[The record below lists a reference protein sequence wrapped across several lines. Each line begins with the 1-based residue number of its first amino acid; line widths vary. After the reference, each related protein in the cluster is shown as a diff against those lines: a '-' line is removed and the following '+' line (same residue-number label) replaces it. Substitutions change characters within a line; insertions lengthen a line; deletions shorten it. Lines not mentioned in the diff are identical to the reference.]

1 MRIDLSHSKRL
12 RLAVLFGVAALLLAQ
27 WVTTGLLVSRAREA
41 ALSAASDTVQRIAR
55 AVEASLNRNLVSVD
69 AMLAGLPPILASLSA
84 EGTLDMTVVNR
95 VLRELN
101 NQNFTF
107 RDVLLVQPNGTPVAS
122 GLAVSRRR
130 PLPSS
135 LTSSFF
141 DSGSRAGQVLIGG
154 PFRNPATGEW
164 ALFLARRI
172 SLPQA
177 GPLIA
182 VAEVPVPVISTLL
195 AVSGE
200 GAGLRIALERDDGTL
215 MASLPHDET
224 LIGHKLLP
232 PSAERLTQAEGGEV
246 FNSVSRFD
254 GANVLSTVRPTL
266 YPTLSL
272 AVSMQLDSALAGWER
287 ERTRAYMISAGFA
300 VLVMVI
306 AATLILALRQREK
319 VEAER
324 SRWRAT
330 LENAIDSMTDGFV
343 MWDANDRLVACNS
356 RYKDFYRVSAP
367 FITPGAHF
375 DDIMRE
381 GFKRGQYPQAGED
394 VDAFLE
400 EMRLWHRGEN
410 RPMERLLPDGRWVLI
425 TERATPGGGT
435 VGIRTDI
442 TEIKRTIDD
451 LAAARDAAA
460 AAGEAK
466 SQFLARMSHEL
477 RTPLN
482 SILGFAQVLLNDPR
496 ITSDQKEQLQTL
508 HDAARHL
515 LDLVNGLLDLSK
527 IAAGRLEMRPAPT
540 ELRPLLE
547 RCITLM
553 GPEIVRKEQRFHMDV
568 RVGTPEAVMADPTRL
583 RQLLLNLL
591 SNAVKFT
598 PQRGEIWL
606 RAIPLEDGKIL
617 RLEVQDSGPGVPP
630 EQQHM
635 LFQDFVQLAAPTAG
649 NDVGTGTGLGLAIAS
664 QLAALMGGR
673 IGCDSPPEGGA
684 LFWVE
689 LPLPEVEMPWQSSAQ
704 APAAAAAGMKPV
716 PLAQAPAPLLLPVP
730 ARDTPLRVLVVD
742 DVAANRLVARA
753 MLTSAGHHVT
763 LVEDGS
769 AALAAVQADDFD
781 LVLMDLQM
789 PVMDGLEATR
799 RIRKLPPPRNQVPI
813 VAVTASVLPE
823 QVEACRAAGMD
834 AHLSK
839 PIDRESLLRMVSDFG
854 RRAAVA
860 PAAGAAAQPP
870 VLDPVAFQTLTRD
883 LGVAA
888 PAVMSEFA
896 VELRRGAEMLDA
908 LHAGTEAAQMRAAIH
923 RLTGVSRTLGAARL
937 VQALDALSRSL
948 GGDAVEE
955 RLAQV
960 RAALQETQPEIL
972 RWLEAAPMAEA
983 DRGVSD

>member
-1 MRIDLSHSKRL
+1 MRIDMPHARRL
-12 RLAVLFGVAALLLAQ
+12 RIAVILGVGVLLLAQ
-27 WVTTGLLVSRAREA
+27 WVTTALLVGRGREA
-41 ALSAASDTVQRIAR
+41 AMTAASDTVQRIAR

-69 AMLAGLPPILASLSA
+69 AMLAGLPPILAPLSA
-84 EGTLDMTVVNR
+84 QGPLDMSLVNR

-107 RDVLLVQPNGTPVAS
+107 RDVLLVRPDGTPVAS
-122 GLAVSRRR
+122 GLAISRRR
-130 PLPSS
+130 ALPAS

-172 SLPQA
+172 SLPET

-200 GAGLRIALERDDGTL
+200 GAGLRISLERDDGTL

-232 PSAERLTQAEGGEV
+232 PSAARLARPDGSEV
-246 FNSVSRFD
+246 FQATSRFD
-254 GANVLSTVRPTL
+254 GSSIMSAVRPTL

-272 AVSMQLDSALAGWER
+272 SVSMQLQSALAGWEK
-287 ERTRAYMISAGFA
+287 ERTRAYVISAGFA
-300 VLVMVI
+300 LLVMVI

-324 SRWRAT
+324 SLWRAT

-381 GFKRGQYPQAGED
+381 GFKRGQYPQAGEN
-394 VDAFLE
+394 VDDFLE

-540 ELRPLLE
+540 ELQPLLE
-547 RCITLM
+547 RCVTLM
-553 GPEIVRKEQRFHMDV
+553 GPEIVRKGQRFHMDV
-568 RVGTPEAVMADPTRL
+568 RLGTPPAVMADPTRL

-598 PQRGEIWL
+598 PSNGEIWL
-606 RAIPLEDGKIL
+606 RAAPLEGCGI
-617 RLEVQDSGPGVPP
+617 RLEVQDSGPGVPA
-630 EQQHM
+630 EKQHL
-635 LFQDFVQLAAPTAG
+635 LFQDFVQLGDASAAGEAA
-649 NDVGTGTGLGLAIAS
+649 TGTGLGLAIAS
-664 QLAALMGGR
+664 QLAALMNGT
-673 IGCDSPPEGGA
+673 IGCSTPPEGGA

-689 LPLPEVEMPWQSSAQ
+689 LPLPAAELQRPAL
-704 APAAAAAGMKPV
+704 APANAAPHSAGLPPPARAAA
-716 PLAQAPAPLLLPVP
+716 QE
-730 ARDTPLRVLVVD
+730 TPLRILVVD

-753 MLTSAGHHVT
+753 MLSSAGHHVA

-769 AALAAVQADDFD
+769 AAVAAVQAEQFD

-799 RIRKLPPPRNQVPI
+799 HIRVLPPPRGLVPI
-813 VAVTASVLPE
+813 IAVTASVLPE
-823 QVEACRAAGMD
+823 QVAACQAAGMN

-839 PIDRESLLRMVSDFG
+839 PIDRESLLRMVVDFG
-854 RRAAVA
+854 RK
-860 PAAGAAAQPP
+860 AAAQAPDAAP
-870 VLDPVAFQTLTRD
+870 EEFPLLDPVAFKALTQD
-883 LGVAA
+883 LGAAA
-888 PAVMSEFA
+888 PAVMAEFV
-896 VELRRGAEMLDA
+896 VELRRGAEVFAGLDA
-908 LHAGTEAAQMRAAIH
+908 ETAPERLRSAAH
-923 RLTGVSRTLGAARL
+923 RLTGVSRTLGATRL
-937 VQALDALSRSL
+937 VKALEGLSRNLEHGDITADL
-948 GGDAVEE
+948 GRARSALAETLPEVLDRLDSATLADAG
-955 RLAQV
+955 R
-960 RAALQETQPEIL
+960 
-972 RWLEAAPMAEA
+972 EA
-983 DRGVSD
+983 DA

>member
-1 MRIDLSHSKRL
+1 M
-12 RLAVLFGVAALLLAQ
+12 
-27 WVTTGLLVSRAREA
+27 
-41 ALSAASDTVQRIAR
+41 
-55 AVEASLNRNLVSVD
+55 
-69 AMLAGLPPILASLSA
+69 
-84 EGTLDMTVVNR
+84 NR

-107 RDVLLVQPNGTPVAS
+107 RDVLLVQQDGTPLAT

-130 PLPSS
+130 PLPAS
-135 LTSSFF
+135 LISTFF
-141 DSGSRAGQVLIGG
+141 ESGPRAGAVLIGG
-154 PFRNPATGEW
+154 PFRNPATGDW
-164 ALFLARRI
+164 ALFLARRVTLP
-172 SLPQA
+172 SL
-177 GPLIA
+177 GPLMA

-200 GAGLRIALERDDGTL
+200 GAGLRISLERDDGTL

-232 PSAERLTQAEGGEV
+232 PSAERLSRPDAGEV
-246 FNSVSRFD
+246 LHRISRFD
-254 GANVLSTVRPTL
+254 QAPVLSAVRPTL
-266 YPTLSL
+266 YPVLSIS
-272 AVSMQLDSALAGWER
+272 VSMTEDSALAGWER
-287 ERTRAYMISAGFA
+287 ERGRAYMISAAFA
-300 VLVMVI
+300 VLVLVI
-306 AATLILALRQREK
+306 AATLMLALRQRER

-356 RYKDFYRVSAP
+356 RYKDFYRVSAS

-381 GFKRGQYPQAGED
+381 GYKLGQYPQADAD

-410 RPMERLLPDGRWVLI
+410 RPMERLLPDGRWVLV
-425 TERATPGGGT
+425 TERATTDGGT

-496 ITSDQKEQLQTL
+496 IIADQREQLQTL

-527 IAAGRLEMRPAPT
+527 IAAGRLEMRPAPA

-547 RCITLM
+547 RCATLM
-553 GPEIVRKEQRFHMDV
+553 GPEVVSKGQRFEMDID
-568 RVGTPEAVMADPTRL
+568 RRTPAAVMVDSMRL
-583 RQLLLNLL
+583 RQLLMNLL

-598 PQRGEIWL
+598 PAGGQIAL
-606 RAIPLEDGKIL
+606 RCMPSAEGPGIRI
-617 RLEVQDSGPGVPP
+617 EVCDTGPGVPA
-630 EQQHM
+630 EQQHL
-635 LFQDFVQLAAPTAG
+635 LFQDFVQLAAPTASTNDPG
-649 NDVGTGTGLGLAIAS
+649 NGTGLGLAIAS
-664 QLAALMGGR
+664 QLTLLMGGR

-689 LPLPEVEMPWQSSAQ
+689 LPLPTAELPWPPARLNA
-704 APAAAAAGMKPV
+704 APQRA
-716 PLAQAPAPLLLPVP
+716 LALPV
-730 ARDTPLRVLVVD
+730 AREASLRVLVAD

-753 MLTSAGHHVT
+753 MLTSANHHVT
-763 LVEDGS
+763 LVEDGA
-769 AALAAVQADDFD
+769 AALTAVEAEVFD

-799 RIRKLPPPRNQVPI
+799 RIRMLPPPHNQIPI

-823 QVEACRAAGMD
+823 QVEACRSAGMD

-839 PIDRESLLRMVSDFG
+839 PIDRESLLRLIAGFG
-854 RRAAVA
+854 RKAMAQQEAATVRPPLLDMRAFDAMTQDLG
-860 PAAGAAAQPP
+860 PAADA
-870 VLDPVAFQTLTRD
+870 VLA
-883 LGVAA
+883 
-888 PAVMSEFA
+888 EF
-896 VELRRGAEMLDA
+896 VLELRRGLETLGTCTATSDPALIRSA
-908 LHAGTEAAQMRAAIH
+908 LH
-923 RLTGVSRTLGAARL
+923 RLAGVSRTLGAARL
-937 VQALDALSRSL
+937 VWALEGLLARVGEAD
-948 GGDAVEE
+948 VEARIAE
-955 RLAQV
+955 VLPVLEDTLQV
-960 RAALQETQPEIL
+960 VLTRQFAAPAA
-972 RWLEAAPMAEA
+972 EAARQ
-983 DRGVSD
+983 DSV

>member
-1 MRIDLSHSKRL
+1 MRIDITHSRRL
-12 RLAVLFGVAALLLAQ
+12 RLAVIFGVATLLLAQ
-27 WVTTGLLVSRAREA
+27 WVTTGLLVSRARDA
-41 ALSAASDTVQRIAR
+41 AMSAASDTVQRIAR
-55 AVEASLNRNLVSVD
+55 AVEASLNRNFVSVD
-69 AMLAGLPPILASLSA
+69 AMLAGLPPILAPLSA
-84 EGTLDMTVVNR
+84 ENTLDMVVVNR

-107 RDVLLVQPNGTPVAS
+107 RDVLLVRPDGNPVAS

-130 PLPSS
+130 PLPAS

-141 DSGSRAGQVLIGG
+141 NSGPRAGQVLIGG

-232 PSAERLTQAEGGEV
+232 PSADRLAQPDGTEV

-254 GANVLSTVRPTL
+254 GSHVIATVRPTL

-324 SRWRAT
+324 NRWRAT

-367 FITPGAHF
+367 FIKPGAHF

-394 VDAFLE
+394 VDSFLE

-482 SILGFAQVLLNDPR
+482 SILGFAQVLMNDPR
-496 ITSDQKEQLQTL
+496 VTADQKEQLQTL

-553 GPEIVRKEQRFHMDV
+553 GPEIVRKEQQFHMDV
-568 RVGTPEAVMADPTRL
+568 RVGTPVAVMADPTRV

-598 PQRGEIWL
+598 PTRGEIWL
-606 RAIPLEDGKIL
+606 RAIPLDEGRLL
-617 RLEVQDSGPGVPP
+617 RLEVQDSGPGVPT
-630 EQQHM
+630 EQQHL
-635 LFQDFVQLAAPTAG
+635 LFQDFVQLAAPTASHE
-649 NDVGTGTGLGLAIAS
+649 VGTGTGLGLAIAS

-689 LPLPEVEMPWQSSAQ
+689 LPLPEVELPRQNI
-704 APAAAAAGMKPV
+704 APIV
-716 PLAQAPAPLLLPVP
+716 PLPAPGPAPQPAAQAPAPAMKPPQDV
-730 ARDTPLRVLVVD
+730 PLRVLVVD

-769 AALAAVQADDFD
+769 AALTAVQSQEFD

-799 RIRKLPPPRNQVPI
+799 QIRKLAQPRSQVPI
-813 VAVTASVLPE
+813 IAVTASVLPE
-823 QVEACRAAGMD
+823 QVEACKAAGMD

-839 PIDRESLLRMVSDFG
+839 PIDRESLLRIVADFG
-854 RRAAVA
+854 RRAMSP
-860 PAAGAAAQPP
+860 PATDTDSQPP
-870 VLDPVAFQTLTRD
+870 VLDPMAFEALTHD
-883 LGVAA
+883 LGAAA
-888 PAVMSEFA
+888 PAVMTEFA
-896 VELRRGAEMLDA
+896 VELRRGAEMLNA
-908 LHAGTEAAQMRAAIH
+908 LNADTDTTQIRATIH

-937 VQALDALSRSL
+937 VKALEALGRSL
-948 GGDAVEE
+948 GGDTVDEK
-955 RLAQV
+955 LAQV
-960 RAALQETQPEIL
+960 RTALQETLPEVL
-972 RWLEAAPMAEA
+972 RWLETAPMAEA
-983 DRGVSD
+983 ARESSN

>member
-1 MRIDLSHSKRL
+1 MPHSRRL
-12 RLAVLFGVAALLLAQ
+12 RLAVIFGVATLLLAQ

-41 ALSAASDTVQRIAR
+41 ARSAASDTVQRIAR

-84 EGTLDMTVVNR
+84 DGTLDMTVVNR

-107 RDVLLVQPNGTPVAS
+107 RDVLLVRPDGNPVAS

-130 PLPSS
+130 PLPTS

-141 DSGSRAGQVLIGG
+141 ESGSRAGQVLIGG

-232 PSAERLTQAEGGEV
+232 PSAERLTQQDGGEV
-246 FNSVSRFD
+246 FTSVSRFD
-254 GANVLSTVRPTL
+254 GSHVISAVRPTL

-300 VLVMVI
+300 ALVMVI

-367 FITPGAHF
+367 FIRPGAHF

-482 SILGFAQVLLNDPR
+482 SILGFAQVLMNDPR
-496 ITSDQKEQLQTL
+496 VTADQKEQLQTL

-553 GPEIVRKEQRFHMDV
+553 GPEIVRKEQRFHLDV
-568 RVGTPEAVMADPTRL
+568 RVGTPQAVMADPTRV

-598 PQRGEIWL
+598 PEQGEIWL
-606 RAIPLEDGKIL
+606 RAIPLEEGKIL

-635 LFQDFVQLAAPTAG
+635 LFQDFVQLAAPTTG

-689 LPLPEVEMPWQSSAQ
+689 LPLHEVELSGQNVTSAPTTSATEAEPALQ
-704 APAAAAAGMKPV
+704 AAAPARIP
-716 PLAQAPAPLLLPVP
+716 AQN
-730 ARDTPLRVLVVD
+730 TPLRVLVVD

-769 AALAAVQADDFD
+769 AALAAVQAEDFD

-799 RIRKLPPPRNQVPI
+799 QIRKLAPPQSQVPI

-823 QVEACRAAGMD
+823 QVEACKAAGMD

-839 PIDRESLLRMVSDFG
+839 PIDRESLLRMVAGFG
-854 RRAAVA
+854 RRTATAPVAVA
-860 PAAGAAAQPP
+860 AGQSP
-870 VLDPVAFQTLTRD
+870 VLDLVAFGALTRD
-883 LGVAA
+883 LGAAA

-896 VELRRGAEMLDA
+896 VELRRGAEVLNA
-908 LHAGTEAAQMRAAIH
+908 LNAGTEATQMRAAIH

-937 VQALDALSRSL
+937 VQALEVLGRSL
-948 GGDAVEE
+948 GGDTVEE
-955 RLAQV
+955 ALVQV
-960 RAALQETQPEIL
+960 RAALQETLPEVL
-972 RWLEAAPMAEA
+972 RWLETAPVAEA
-983 DRGVSD
+983 ARDGDN

>member
-1 MRIDLSHSKRL
+1 MAHARRL
-12 RLAVLFGVAALLLAQ
+12 RLAVIIGVVALVLAQ
-27 WVTTGLLVSRAREA
+27 WVTAALLVGRAREA
-41 ALSAASDTVQRIAR
+41 ALASSSDTVQRIAR
-55 AVEASLNRNLVSVD
+55 AVEASLNRNFVSVD
-69 AMLAGLPPILASLSA
+69 AMLAGLPAILAPLA
-84 EGTLDMTVVNR
+84 ANGPPDQALINR

-107 RDVLLVQPNGTPVAS
+107 RDVLLVQADGTPLAT

-130 PLPSS
+130 PLPTS
-135 LTSSFF
+135 LISTFF
-141 DSGSRAGQVLIGG
+141 ESGPRAGAVLIGG

-164 ALFLARRI
+164 ALFLARRV
-172 SLPQA
+172 SLPHV
-177 GPLIA
+177 GPLMA
-182 VAEVPVPVISTLL
+182 VAEVPIPVISTLL

-200 GAGLRIALERDDGTL
+200 GAGLRIRLERDDGTL

-224 LIGHKLLP
+224 LIGHKLSP
-232 PSAERLTQAEGGEV
+232 PAAERLLLPDAGRVIQTT
-246 FNSVSRFD
+246 SRFD
-254 GANVLSTVRPTL
+254 QSAVLSAVRPTL
-266 YPTLSL
+266 YPALTI
-272 AVSMQLDSALAGWER
+272 AVSMQLDVALAGWDR

-300 VLVMVI
+300 VLVLVI
-306 AATLILALRQREK
+306 AATLIVALRQRER

-356 RYKDFYRVSAP
+356 RYKDFYRVSAS

-381 GFKRGQYPQAGED
+381 GFKLGQYPQADAD
-394 VDAFLE
+394 VEAFLE

-410 RPMERLLPDGRWVLI
+410 RPMERLLPDGRWVLV
-425 TERATPGGGT
+425 TERATPDGGT

-496 ITSDQKEQLQTL
+496 VIADQREQLQTL

-527 IAAGRLEMRPAPT
+527 IAAGRLEMRSAPT

-547 RCITLM
+547 RCATLM
-553 GPEIVRKEQRFHMDV
+553 GPEVKRKSQHFEMDV
-568 RVGTPEAVMADPTRL
+568 SSDTPTTVMVDAMRL

-598 PQRGEIWL
+598 PPGGQIWL
-606 RAIPLEDGKIL
+606 RVRPLEGRGV
-617 RLEVQDSGPGVPP
+617 RLEVQDSGPGVPA
-630 EQQHM
+630 EQQHL
-635 LFQDFVQLAAPTAG
+635 LFRDFVQLAAPTLST
-649 NDVGTGTGLGLAIAS
+649 NEPGTGTGLGLAIAS
-664 QLAALMGGR
+664 QLASLMGGR
-673 IGCDSPPEGGA
+673 IGCDSPPAGGA

-689 LPLPEVEMPWQSSAQ
+689 LPLPAAELPWPPGRPSA
-704 APAAAAAGMKPV
+704 AEAGTPSPGPAVREA
-716 PLAQAPAPLLLPVP
+716 
-730 ARDTPLRVLVVD
+730 PLRVLVAD

-753 MLTSAGHHVT
+753 MLTSANHHVT
-763 LVEDGS
+763 LVEDGA
-769 AALAAVQADDFD
+769 AALAAVQAETFD

-799 RIRKLPPPRNQVPI
+799 HIRALPPPQNLLPI

-823 QVEACRAAGMD
+823 QIEACRQAGMD

-839 PIDRESLLRMVSDFG
+839 PIDRESLLRLVAG
-854 RRAAVA
+854 YRRK
-860 PAAGAAAQPP
+860 AAAMHEATAGRPP
-870 VLDPVAFQTLTRD
+870 LLDVAVFEAMTND
-883 LGVAA
+883 LGAAA
-888 PAVMSEFA
+888 PAVLAEFM
-896 VELRRGAEMLDA
+896 VELRRGLETLGPCTAQTDA
-908 LHAGTEAAQMRAAIH
+908 AFLRSAVH
-923 RLTGVSRTLGAARL
+923 RLTGVSRTLGGARL
-937 VQALDALSRSL
+937 VWAL
-948 GGDAVEE
+948 EQ
-955 RLAQV
+955 LAQQIGQPEV
-960 RAALQETQPEIL
+960 EDRIAEALVVLEDTLQVVLTQPH
-972 RWLEAAPMAEA
+972 APAVAEVA
-983 DRGVSD
+983 PQDR

>member
-1 MRIDLSHSKRL
+1 MRIEMPHARRL
-12 RLAVLFGVAALLLAQ
+12 RLAVFVAAAVLLLAQ
-27 WVTTGLLVSRAREA
+27 WVTTSLLIGRAREA
-41 ALSAASDTVQRIAR
+41 AVMAASDTVQRIAR
-55 AVEASLNRNLVSVD
+55 AVEASLNRNFVSVD
-69 AMLAGLPPILASLSA
+69 AMLAGLPPMLASLS
-84 EGTLDMTVVNR
+84 ERGPLDVNLMNR

-107 RDVLLVQPNGTPVAS
+107 RDILLVKPDGTPVAT

-130 PLPSS
+130 PLPAT
-135 LTSSFF
+135 LTASFF
-141 DSGSRAGQVLIGG
+141 ESGPRAGAVLIGG

-172 SLPQA
+172 TLPGL
-177 GPLIA
+177 GPMMA

-200 GAGLRIALERDDGTL
+200 GAGLRISLEREDGTL

-224 LIGHKLLP
+224 LIGHQLLP
-232 PSAERLTQAEGGEV
+232 PSAVRLEQPDA
-246 FNSVSRFD
+246 SVVIQTLSRFD
-254 GANVLSTVRPTL
+254 NQPTLSAVRPTL
-266 YPTLSL
+266 YPALSL
-272 AVSMQLDSALAGWER
+272 AVSMQLDAALAGWKKEQS
-287 ERTRAYMISAGFA
+287 RAYLISGGFA
-300 VLVMVI
+300 ALVLMI
-306 AATLILALRQREK
+306 AAALTLALRQREK

-324 SRWRAT
+324 NRWRAT
-330 LENAIDSMTDGFV
+330 LESAIDSMTDGFV
-343 MWDANDRLVACNS
+343 MWDANDRLIACNT

-367 FITPGAHF
+367 FIQPGSHF
-375 DDIMRE
+375 DDIIRE

-496 ITSDQKEQLQTL
+496 IFADQKEHLQTL

-515 LDLVNGLLDLSK
+515 LDLVSGLLDLSK

-540 ELRPLLE
+540 ELQPLLE
-547 RCITLM
+547 RCATLM
-553 GPEIVRKEQRFHMDV
+553 GPEIIRKNQHFQMDIQP
-568 RVGTPEAVMADPTRL
+568 GTPVAVMADAMRL
-583 RQLLLNLL
+583 RQLTLNLL

-598 PQRGEIWL
+598 PPGGDITL
-606 RAIPLEDGKIL
+606 RTAALPGGKGV
-617 RLEVQDSGPGVPP
+617 RLEVQDSGPGVPA
-630 EQQHM
+630 EQQHL
-635 LFQDFVQLAAPTAG
+635 LFRDFVQLAAPSASS
-649 NDVGTGTGLGLAIAS
+649 NDPGTGTGLGLAIAS
-664 QLAALMGGR
+664 QLAALMGGT
-673 IGCDSPPEGGA
+673 IGCDSKPGEGA

-689 LPLPEVEMPWQSSAQ
+689 LPLPDAKPHG
-704 APAAAAAGMKPV
+704 PAAMAATNAAGGLSPMPISQS
-716 PLAQAPAPLLLPVP
+716 A
-730 ARDTPLRVLVVD
+730 PLRVLVVD

-753 MLTSAGHHVT
+753 MLTGAGHHVM
-763 LVEDGS
+763 LVEDGA
-769 AALAAVQADDFD
+769 AALAAVEHEHFD
-781 LVLMDLQM
+781 LILMDLQM

-799 RIRKLPPPRNQVPI
+799 RIRLLPPPRNSVPI

-823 QVEACRAAGMD
+823 QVEACRLAGMD

-839 PIDRESLLRMVSDFG
+839 PIDRESLLRLVIEYG
-854 RRAAVA
+854 REAVPPATAGA
-860 PAAGAAAQPP
+860 PADLPLLDMAACDSLLHDLGAGAPA
-870 VLDPVAFQTLTRD
+870 VLAEFVVELQRGAKVLASISSTSDSLDVRSAVHRL
-883 LGVAA
+883 LGVA
-888 PAVMSEFA
+888 
-896 VELRRGAEMLDA
+896 
-908 LHAGTEAAQMRAAIH
+908 
-923 RLTGVSRTLGAARL
+923 RTLGATRMIAALEMLAANIDGPGFDIDLDAVR
-937 VQALDALSRSL
+937 QALEDTVPEVRRLL
-948 GGDAVEE
+948 GLP
-955 RLAQV
+955 RF
-960 RAALQETQPEIL
+960 
-972 RWLEAAPMAEA
+972 A
-983 DRGVSD
+983 DTARGEKV

>member
-1 MRIDLSHSKRL
+1 M
-12 RLAVLFGVAALLLAQ
+12 
-27 WVTTGLLVSRAREA
+27 
-41 ALSAASDTVQRIAR
+41 SAASDTVQRIAR
-55 AVEASLNRNLVSVD
+55 AVEASLNRNFVSVD
-69 AMLAGLPPILASLSA
+69 AMLAGLPPILAPLSA
-84 EGTLDMTVVNR
+84 EGTLDMVVVNR

-107 RDVLLVQPNGTPVAS
+107 RDVLLVRPDGNPVAS

-130 PLPSS
+130 PLPAS

-232 PSAERLTQAEGGEV
+232 PSAERLAQPDGGAV

-254 GANVLSTVRPTL
+254 GAQVISTVRPTL

-272 AVSMQLDSALAGWER
+272 AVSMQLESALAGWER

-367 FITPGAHF
+367 FIKPGAHF

-381 GFKRGQYPQAGED
+381 GFKRGQYPQAGGD

-496 ITSDQKEQLQTL
+496 ITADQKEQLQTL

-527 IAAGRLEMRPAPT
+527 IAAGRLEMRSAPT

-568 RVGTPEAVMADPTRL
+568 RIGTPVAVMADPTRV

-598 PQRGEIWL
+598 PERGEIWL
-606 RAIPLEDGKIL
+606 RAIPLEEGKIL

-630 EQQHM
+630 EQQHL
-635 LFQDFVQLAAPTAG
+635 LFQDFVQLAAPTAS
-649 NDVGTGTGLGLAIAS
+649 NEVGSGTGLGLAIAS

-673 IGCDSPPEGGA
+673 IGCNSPPEGGA

-689 LPLPEVEMPWQSSAQ
+689 LPLPEVELPRQNA
-704 APAAAAAGMKPV
+704 APAPIVLGMEPEPV
-716 PLAQAPAPLLLPVP
+716 VQAPAPAV
-730 ARDTPLRVLVVD
+730 TSVQNIPLRVLVVD

-769 AALAAVQADDFD
+769 AALAAVQTETFD

-799 RIRKLPPPRNQVPI
+799 QIRKLSPPRNQVPI

-839 PIDRESLLRMVSDFG
+839 PIDRESLLRMVADFG
-854 RRAAVA
+854 RRTA
-860 PAAGAAAQPP
+860 PPEVTVTSRPA
-870 VLDPVAFQTLTRD
+870 VLDTVAFGALTRD
-883 LGVAA
+883 LGAAA

-896 VELRRGAEMLDA
+896 VELRRGAEMLNA
-908 LHAGTEAAQMRAAIH
+908 LSADTDVTQMRAAIH

-937 VQALDALSRSL
+937 VQALETLSRGL
-948 GGDAVEE
+948 GGDIVEE
-955 RLAQV
+955 NLAQV
-960 RAALQETQPEIL
+960 RAALQETLPEVL
-972 RWLEAAPMAEA
+972 RWLESVPVTEGAR
-983 DRGVSD
+983 DGGS

>member
-1 MRIDLSHSKRL
+1 MRIDMPHSRRL
-12 RLAVLFGVAALLLAQ
+12 RLAVIFGVATLLLAQ
-27 WVTTGLLVSRAREA
+27 WVTTGLLVSRARDA
-41 ALSAASDTVQRIAR
+41 AMSAASDTVQRIAR
-55 AVEASLNRNLVSVD
+55 AVEASLNRNFVSVD
-69 AMLAGLPPILASLSA
+69 AMLAGLPPILAPLSA
-84 EGTLDMTVVNR
+84 EGTLDMAVVNR

-107 RDVLLVQPNGTPVAS
+107 RDVLLVQPDGSPVAS

-130 PLPSS
+130 PLPAS

-232 PSAERLTQAEGGEV
+232 PSAERLSQPDGNEV
-246 FNSVSRFD
+246 FKAISRFD
-254 GANVLSTVRPTL
+254 GSHVISAVRPTL

-496 ITSDQKEQLQTL
+496 ITTDQKEQLQTL

-568 RVGTPEAVMADPTRL
+568 RVGTPVAVMADPTRV

-598 PQRGEIWL
+598 PTGGEIWL
-606 RAIPLEDGKIL
+606 RAIPLDDGKVL

-630 EQQHM
+630 EQQHL
-635 LFQDFVQLAAPTAG
+635 LFQDFVQLAAPTTG

-689 LPLPEVEMPWQSSAQ
+689 LPLQEVELFWQGV
-704 APAAAAAGMKPV
+704 PAAAASSSSAQPEPV
-716 PLAQAPAPLLLPVP
+716 VQQLPTPVAP
-730 ARDTPLRVLVVD
+730 ARDVPLRVLVVD

-769 AALAAVQADDFD
+769 AALTAVQAEEFD

-799 RIRKLPPPRNQVPI
+799 RIRQLPLPRNQVPI

-839 PIDRESLLRMVSDFG
+839 PIDRESLLRMVADFG
-854 RRAAVA
+854 RRTAASA
-860 PAAGAAAQPP
+860 PPAGPAAQPP
-870 VLDPVAFQTLTRD
+870 LLDPVAFDALTRD
-883 LGVAA
+883 LGAAA
-888 PAVMSEFA
+888 PAVMSEFS

-908 LHAGTEAAQMRAAIH
+908 LNASTETTQMRAAIH

-937 VQALDALSRSL
+937 VQALEALGRSL
-948 GGDAVEE
+948 GGDEVEE
-955 RLAQV
+955 KLADV
-960 RAALQETQPEIL
+960 RAALQETRPEVL

-983 DRGVSD
+983 ERDASN

>member
-1 MRIDLSHSKRL
+1 MRIDMPHSRRL
-12 RLAVLFGVAALLLAQ
+12 RLGVIVGVVSLLLAQ
-27 WVTTGLLVSRAREA
+27 WVTTGLLVSRAQEA
-41 ALSAASDTVQRIAR
+41 AMSAASDTVQRIAR
-55 AVEASLNRNLVSVD
+55 AVEASLNRNFVSVD
-69 AMLAGLPPILASLSA
+69 AMLAGLPPILAPLS
-84 EGTLDMTVVNR
+84 GHGRMDMGLVNR

-107 RDVLLVQPNGTPVAS
+107 RDVLLVQPDGTPVAT

-130 PLPSS
+130 PLPGS
-135 LTSSFF
+135 LTSAFF
-141 DSGSRAGQVLIGG
+141 DNGAQAGQVLIGG

-164 ALFLARRI
+164 ALFMARRVT
-172 SLPQA
+172 LTDT
-177 GPLIA
+177 GPLFA

-200 GAGLRIALERDDGTL
+200 GAGLRISLEREDGTL

-224 LIGHKLLP
+224 LIGHKLMP
-232 PSAERLTQAEGGEV
+232 PSSERLARPDGNEV
-246 FNSVSRFD
+246 FQAKSRFD
-254 GANVLSTVRPTL
+254 GAHVISAVRPTL

-272 AVSMQLDSALAGWER
+272 AVSMQLDAALAGWEK
-287 ERTRAYMISAGFA
+287 ERTRAYLISAGFA
-300 VLVMVI
+300 VLVLVI

-356 RYKDFYRVSAP
+356 RYKDFYRASAA

-394 VDAFLE
+394 VDSFLE

-410 RPMERLLPDGRWVLI
+410 RPMERLLPDGRWVLV

-496 ITSDQKEQLQTL
+496 ITADQKEQLQTL

-527 IAAGRLEMRPAPT
+527 IAAGRLEMRPAPM

-553 GPEIVRKEQRFHMDV
+553 GPEIVRKAQRFHMDV
-568 RVGTPEAVMADPTRL
+568 QLGTPVAVMADPTRV

-598 PQRGEIWL
+598 PVGGEIWL
-606 RAIPLEDGKIL
+606 RAGPMQDGKGL
-617 RLEVQDSGPGVPP
+617 RLEVQDTGPGVPP
-630 EQQHM
+630 EQQHL
-635 LFQDFVQLAAPTAG
+635 LFQDFVQLAAPTTG
-649 NDVGTGTGLGLAIAS
+649 NDAATGTGLGLAIAS

-673 IGCDSPPEGGA
+673 IGCDSPPAGGA
-684 LFWVE
+684 LFWVD
-689 LPLPEVEMPWQSSAQ
+689 LPLPEAELPWTSVNAPKALSGVDPQ
-704 APAAAAAGMKPV
+704 ASGM
-716 PLAQAPAPLLLPVP
+716 ALLPQS
-730 ARDTPLRVLVVD
+730 ATTRDTPLRVLVVD

-769 AALAAVQADDFD
+769 AALTAVQAEEFD

-799 RIRKLPPPRNQVPI
+799 RIRQLPAPRNRVPV

-823 QVEACRAAGMD
+823 QVEACQAAGMD

-854 RRAAVA
+854 RKASAAKAIGPVQ
-860 PAAGAAAQPP
+860 AAP
-870 VLDPVAFQTLTRD
+870 VLDPMAFDALTRD
-883 LGVAA
+883 LGAAA

-896 VELRRGAEMLDA
+896 VELRRGGELLEGLTAATDP
-908 LHAGTEAAQMRAAIH
+908 AQMRAAIH
-923 RLTGVSRTLGAARL
+923 RLTGISRTLGATRM
-937 VQALDALSRSL
+937 VQALDALGRSL
-948 GGDAVEE
+948 GGEAVEDNLA
-955 RLAQV
+955 RL
-960 RAALQETQPEIL
+960 RAALSETLPEVL
-972 RWLEAAPMAEA
+972 RWLDAAPMAEA
-983 DRGVSD
+983 ARDGSN

>member
-1 MRIDLSHSKRL
+1 MRIDMPHSRRL
-12 RLAVLFGVAALLLAQ
+12 RLAVIFGVATLLLAQ
-27 WVTTGLLVSRAREA
+27 WVTTGLLVGRAREA
-41 ALSAASDTVQRIAR
+41 AMSAASDTVQRIAR
-55 AVEASLNRNLVSVD
+55 AVEASLNRNFVSVD
-69 AMLAGLPPILASLSA
+69 AMLAGLPPILAPLSSH
-84 EGTLDMTVVNR
+84 GPLDMALVNR

-107 RDVLLVQPNGTPVAS
+107 RDVLLVQPDGTPVAT

-130 PLPSS
+130 PLPAS
-135 LTSSFF
+135 LTSAFF
-141 DSGSRAGQVLIGG
+141 NNNGNGQAGQVLIGG

-164 ALFLARRI
+164 ALFLARRV
-172 SLPQA
+172 SLPET

-182 VAEVPVPVISTLL
+182 MAEVPVPVISTLL

-200 GAGLRIALERDDGTL
+200 GAGLRISLERDDGTL

-232 PSAERLTQAEGGEV
+232 PSAERLTRADGGEV
-246 FNSVSRFD
+246 FQATSRFD
-254 GANVLSTVRPTL
+254 GSSIISAVRPTL

-272 AVSMQLDSALAGWER
+272 AVSMQLDTALVGWEK

-394 VDAFLE
+394 VDSFLE

-496 ITSDQKEQLQTL
+496 ITADQKEQLQTL

-527 IAAGRLEMRPAPT
+527 IAAGRLEIRPAPT

-553 GPEIVRKEQRFHMDV
+553 GPEIVRKEQRFQMDV
-568 RVGTPEAVMADPTRL
+568 RIGTPVAVMADPTRV

-598 PQRGEIWL
+598 PQGGQIWL
-606 RAIPLEDGKIL
+606 RAGPLKDGKGL

-630 EQQHM
+630 EQQHL
-635 LFQDFVQLAAPTAG
+635 LFQDFVQLAAPTASQE
-649 NDVGTGTGLGLAIAS
+649 VGTGTGLGLAIAS

-673 IGCDSPPEGGA
+673 IGCDTPPEGGA

-689 LPLPEVEMPWQSSAQ
+689 LPLPEAELPWVATLP
-704 APAAAAAGMKPV
+704 APAFPAAE
-716 PLAQAPAPLLLPVP
+716 AQPASLAPLLS
-730 ARDTPLRVLVVD
+730 ASRDAPLRILVVD

-753 MLTSAGHHVT
+753 MLTGAGHHVT

-769 AALAAVQADDFD
+769 AAVVAVRAEDFD

-799 RIRKLPPPRNQVPI
+799 HIRQLPPPRNRVPV

-839 PIDRESLLRMVSDFG
+839 PIDRESLLRIVAEFG
-854 RRAAVA
+854 NRNTKNM
-860 PAAGAAAQPP
+860 AGSSAMPP
-870 VLDPVAFQTLTRD
+870 LLDPDAFQVLTRD
-883 LGVAA
+883 LGAAA
-888 PAVMSEFA
+888 PAVMAEFA
-896 VELRRGAEMLDA
+896 VELRRGNDMLDA
-908 LHAGTEAAQMRAAIH
+908 LSATTELAQMRAAIH

-937 VQALDALSRSL
+937 VQSLETLSRSL
-948 GGDAVEE
+948 GTAAVEDN
-955 RLAQV
+955 LAQV
-960 RAALQETQPEIL
+960 REALKATLPEVL

-983 DRGVSD
+983 SRDGSG

>member
-1 MRIDLSHSKRL
+1 MLHSRRL
-12 RLAVLFGVAALLLAQ
+12 RLAVILGAAVLLAAQ

-41 ALSAASDTVQRIAR
+41 AMTAASETVQRIAR

-69 AMLAGLPPILASLSA
+69 AMLAGMPAILAPLSA
-84 EGTLDMTVVNR
+84 RGSLDMQQVEK

-107 RDVLLVQPNGTPVAS
+107 RDVLLVRPDGIPVAT

-135 LTSSFF
+135 LTAAFF
-141 DSGSRAGQVLIGG
+141 DSGSRAGAVMIGG

-164 ALFLARRI
+164 ALFMARRI
-172 SLPQA
+172 TLPET
-177 GPLIA
+177 GPLVA

-200 GAGLRIALERDDGTL
+200 GGGLRISLERDDGTL

-232 PSAERLTQAEGGEV
+232 PSFARLSRPDGTEIFQ
-246 FNSVSRFD
+246 STSRFNGD
-254 GANVLSTVRPTL
+254 NIISAVRPTL

-272 AVSMQLDSALAGWER
+272 AVSMQLDAALAGWEK

-324 SRWRAT
+324 SRWRSM
-330 LENAIDSMTDGFV
+330 LESAIDSMTDGFV
-343 MWDANDRLVACNS
+343 MWDADDRLIACNS
-356 RYKDFYRVSAP
+356 RYKDFYRASAP
-367 FITPGAHF
+367 FIKPGAHF

-381 GFKRGQYPQAGED
+381 GFKRGQYPQAGND
-394 VDAFLE
+394 VDTFLE

-410 RPMERLLPDGRWVLI
+410 RPMERLLPDGRWVLV

-496 ITSDQKEQLQTL
+496 VTADQKEQLQTL

-527 IAAGRLEMRPAPT
+527 IAAGRLEIRPAPT

-547 RCITLM
+547 RCVTLM
-553 GPEIVRKEQRFHMDV
+553 GPEIVRKQQSFHMDV
-568 RVGTPEAVMADPTRL
+568 EIGTPEAVLVDPMRL

-598 PQRGEIWL
+598 PERGEIWL
-606 RAIPLEDGKIL
+606 RAGPLQNDKGL

-630 EQQHM
+630 DKQHM
-635 LFQDFVQLAAPTAG
+635 LFQDFVQLAAPTTG

-664 QLAALMGGR
+664 QLAALMDGR
-673 IGCDSPPEGGA
+673 IGYDSPPEGGA

-689 LPLPEVEMPWQSSAQ
+689 LPLPEAELPWPAKSG
-704 APAAAAAGMKPV
+704 APGKELEPQPASLPP
-716 PLAQAPAPLLLPVP
+716 PLP
-730 ARDTPLRVLVVD
+730 ARVTPLRVLVVD

-763 LVEDGS
+763 LVEDGA
-769 AALAAVQADDFD
+769 AALAAVQAEDFD

-789 PVMDGLEATR
+789 PVMDGLESTR
-799 RIRKLPPPRNQVPI
+799 RIRQLPPPRNQVPI

-823 QVEACRAAGMD
+823 QVAACTAAGMN

-839 PIDRESLLRMVSDFG
+839 PIDRENLLRVVIEFG
-854 RRAAVA
+854 
-860 PAAGAAAQPP
+860 GAAASSASAAA
-870 VLDPVAFQTLTRD
+870 VLAPALDMAAFEALTRD
-883 LGVAA
+883 LGAAA
-888 PAVMSEFA
+888 PAVMAEFV
-896 VELRRGAEMLDA
+896 VELRRGAETLAAMNSTTD
-908 LHAGTEAAQMRAAIH
+908 AAQLRALVH
-923 RLTGVSRTLGAARL
+923 RLAGVSRTLGATRL
-937 VQALDALSRSL
+937 VRALEALNRSVIAGDHVEDTLEQART
-948 GGDAVEE
+948 
-955 RLAQV
+955 
-960 RAALQETQPEIL
+960 ALQDTLPEIL
-972 RWLEAAPMAEA
+972 RWLDALPMMETAREAET
-983 DRGVSD
+983 

>member
-1 MRIDLSHSKRL
+1 MRIDLSHSRRL
-12 RLAVLFGVAALLLAQ
+12 RLAVIVGVGALLLAQ
-27 WVTTGLLVSRAREA
+27 WLTTGLLVSRARDA
-41 ALSAASDTVQRIAR
+41 AITAASDTVQRIAR

-69 AMLAGLPPILASLSA
+69 AMLAGLPPILAPLSTD
-84 EGTLDMTVVNR
+84 GTIDIALVNR

-107 RDVLLVQPNGTPVAS
+107 RDVLLVQPDGMPMAS

-130 PLPSS
+130 PLPPS
-135 LTSSFF
+135 LTSLFF
-141 DSGSRAGQVLIGG
+141 DSGYRGGQVLIGG

-164 ALFLARRI
+164 ALFMARRI
-172 SLPQA
+172 TLPQA

-200 GAGLRIALERDDGTL
+200 GAGLRISLERDDGTL

-232 PSAERLTQAEGGEV
+232 PSAERLAQPDGSEV
-246 FNSVSRFD
+246 FQSTSRFD
-254 GANVLSTVRPTL
+254 GSHIISAVRPTL
-266 YPTLSL
+266 YPSLSL
-272 AVSMQLDSALAGWER
+272 AASMQLNSALAGWER
-287 ERTRAYMISAGFA
+287 ERTRAYLISAGFA
-300 VLVMVI
+300 ALVMVI

-330 LENAIDSMTDGFV
+330 LENAVDSMTDGFV

-496 ITSDQKEQLQTL
+496 IAADQKEQLQTL

-553 GPEIVRKEQRFHMDV
+553 GPEIVRKEQHFHMDV
-568 RVGTPEAVMADPTRL
+568 RVGVPAAVMADPTRL

-598 PQRGEIWL
+598 PSRGEIWL

-630 EQQHM
+630 EQQHL
-635 LFQDFVQLAAPTAG
+635 LFQDFVQLAAPTTG

-673 IGCDSPPEGGA
+673 IGCDSPLEGGA

-689 LPLPEVEMPWQSSAQ
+689 LPLPEAELPWQNTAAAIAPSVSEP
-704 APAAAAAGMKPV
+704 APAAQPLPLPPPV
-716 PLAQAPAPLLLPVP
+716 
-730 ARDTPLRVLVVD
+730 RDLPLRVLVVD

-769 AALAAVQADDFD
+769 AALAAVEAGDFD

-799 RIRKLPPPRNQVPI
+799 RIRQLPAPRSHLPI

-823 QVEACRAAGMD
+823 QVDACRAAGMD

-839 PIDRESLLRMVSDFG
+839 PIDRESLLRMVADFG
-854 RRAAVA
+854 RRAAMA
-860 PAAGAAAQPP
+860 PAGPPPSPP
-870 VLDPVAFQTLTRD
+870 VLDPVAFEALTRD
-883 LGVAA
+883 LGGAA
-888 PAVMSEFA
+888 PAVMAEFA

-908 LHAGTEAAQMRAAIH
+908 LNGSTEVSQVRAAIH
-923 RLTGVSRTLGAARL
+923 RLMGVSRTLGAAQL
-937 VQALDALSRSL
+937 VQALEGLSRSL
-948 GGDAVEE
+948 GSEAVEE
-955 RLAQV
+955 KLAQV
-960 RAALQETQPEIL
+960 RDTLQDTLPEVL
-972 RWLEAAPMAEA
+972 HWLETAPVAEA
-983 DRGVSD
+983 ARDATD

>member
-1 MRIDLSHSKRL
+1 MRIDLSHSRRL
-12 RLAVLFGVAALLLAQ
+12 RLAVIFGVAALLLAQ
-27 WVTTGLLVSRAREA
+27 WVTTGLLVSRARDA
-41 ALSAASDTVQRIAR
+41 AMSAASDTVQRIAR
-55 AVEASLNRNLVSVD
+55 AVEASLNRNFVSVD
-69 AMLAGLPPILASLSA
+69 AMLAGLPPILAPLSA
-84 EGTLDMTVVNR
+84 EGVSDMAVVNR

-107 RDVLLVQPNGTPVAS
+107 RDVLLVQPDGTPVAS

-130 PLPSS
+130 PLPGS
-135 LTSSFF
+135 LTSTFF

-232 PSAERLTQAEGGEV
+232 PSAERLAQADGGGV
-246 FNSVSRFD
+246 FRSVSRFD
-254 GANVLSTVRPTL
+254 GAHVISTVRPTL

-496 ITSDQKEQLQTL
+496 ITADQREQLQTL

-568 RVGTPEAVMADPTRL
+568 RVGTPVAVMADPTRV

-598 PQRGEIWL
+598 PDRGEIWL
-606 RAIPLEDGKIL
+606 RAIPLNEGKIL

-630 EQQHM
+630 EQQHL

-649 NDVGTGTGLGLAIAS
+649 NEVGTGTGLGLAIAS

-689 LPLPEVEMPWQSSAQ
+689 LPLLEVELTRQGI
-704 APAAAAAGMKPV
+704 APAGAAEPEPV
-716 PLAQAPAPLLLPVP
+716 VQSPPPALLPP
-730 ARDTPLRVLVVD
+730 RDTPLRVLVVD

-753 MLTSAGHHVT
+753 MLTSAGHLVT

-769 AALAAVQADDFD
+769 AALTAVQAENFD

-799 RIRKLPPPRNQVPI
+799 RIRKLTPPRNQVPI
-813 VAVTASVLPE
+813 IAVTASVLPE

-839 PIDRESLLRMVSDFG
+839 PIDRESLLRIVADFG
-854 RRAAVA
+854 RRAVAA
-860 PAAGAAAQPP
+860 PAAGVVSQRP
-870 VLDPVAFQTLTRD
+870 VLDPLAFEALTRD
-883 LGVAA
+883 LGAAA

-896 VELRRGAEMLDA
+896 DELRRGAEMLDA
-908 LHAGTEAAQMRAAIH
+908 LNAGTDSAQMRAAIH

-937 VQALDALSRSL
+937 VQALDALGHSL
-948 GGDAVEE
+948 GGDMVEE
-955 RLAQV
+955 ELARV
-960 RAALQETQPEIL
+960 RAALQETLPSVL
-972 RWLEAAPMAEA
+972 RWLEAAPMVEA
-983 DRGVSD
+983 VRDPGN